1 MTDTSTATTL
11 ALIQNNLEI
20 IKAGVDEMK
29 VDIKEINARFAT
41 KEEVERQIK
50 QIGKDAADAIANIKA
65 ELLDLKASNNFWR
78 IVNPTMAAV
87 LGSVLTFFV
96 ISYFT
101 HGAK

>member
-1 MTDTSTATTL
+1 MTDTSTQTTL

-78 IVNPTMAAV
+78 IVNPTMATV